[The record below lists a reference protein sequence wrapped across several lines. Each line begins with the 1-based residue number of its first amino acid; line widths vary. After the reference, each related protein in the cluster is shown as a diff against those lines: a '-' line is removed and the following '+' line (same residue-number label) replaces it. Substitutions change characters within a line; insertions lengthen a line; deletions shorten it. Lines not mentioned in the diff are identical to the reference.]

1 MTSSR
6 KDPRAAYPKGAV
18 VDCVVR
24 RVEPFGVFVDLE
36 GGSAASGFI
45 RPREWTWER
54 RGPGLAQSVAR
65 GERVRARVVEVRQ
78 GKLELSR
85 RLALPNPYLEFKK
98 SHKPGDVVRGQVD
111 FIAPRE
117 GGVSLVLENGLD
129 GFIPRSELPDWATRQ
144 ESFGLLAQ
152 DWVQARILEFRED
165 EAILSVK
172 EHIRLRD
179 QAEAKGGERPTLR
192 SHPTAGVVLEDLSL
206 TLQLQEIPE
215 PEIPESLRAAIH
227 RILIVE
233 DNEGVSES
241 LEMVFEHLGFPCD
254 LARSIEQA
262 RERLRETAYELVI
275 LDLNLPGEKGDRLV
289 AELRAGSPPRH
300 VIVLTAA
307 AEQDWS
313 ALIASGAG
321 TVSGFFQKPTSALRL
336 LEHLSQLGQGS
347 GESLIAADDRDH
359 PSGFGGGAF
368 RPEDL
373 ARWSGRGLRGGR
385 RERIDSLLQTL
396 REETGASQVFVLSYR
411 PGSLFELVAGE
422 FVELTRDVQQNLDV
436 SPVGNLIRRR
446 LFLSV
451 PDVAKRKDWFQ
462 HLLQIRTLGSFAGC
476 SLAYADD
483 AEYGLFLLG
492 EQPGQLRNV
501 SEERLR
507 VAAALIGNLIA
518 EEKLD
523 AVVTGNQGLLLTGF
537 LADSLLHEIKNSVQA
552 MDSYSAVQARLVKRH
567 ATDLKSITTEEAVEL
582 KKATLGIRAIA
593 GQLEDLVVLFRNLAG
608 SSETEEVD
616 LGQTLR
622 RLLATVKPLADDK
635 GVVLEEPVLEGDL
648 PDLRVDPKLLDQ
660 ALLNILINAIEQMEE
675 GAAGRRVLR
684 ITASFSEEREL
695 PLVVAISDTGP
706 GIHFVH
712 RERIF
717 DLFFSTKKRGTGLGL
732 YVSRAFVEQIGGRLR
747 LGESSLFSGSTFL
760 IELPREVLS

>member
-1 MTSSR
+1 MMSSR
-6 KDPRAAYPKGAV
+6 REVRAAYPKGAV

-36 GGSAASGFI
+36 GDSATSGFI

-54 RGPGLAQSVAR
+54 RGPGLAQTVSR
-65 GERVRARVVEVRQ
+65 GDRVRARVIEDRQ
-78 GKLELSR
+78 GRLELSR
-85 RLALPNPYLEFKK
+85 RLALPNPFLEFRK
-98 SHKPGDVVRGQVD
+98 SHKPGDLVRGQVD

-129 GFIPRSELPDWATRQ
+129 GFIPRSELPDFALRQ

-192 SHPTAGVVLEDLSL
+192 SHPTVGVVLEDLSL
-206 TLQLQEIPE
+206 NLQLQEIPE
-215 PEIPESLRAAIH
+215 PEIPENLQAAVR

-254 LARSIEQA
+254 LAGSIEQA
-262 RERLRETAYELVI
+262 RERLRETAYDLVI
-275 LDLNLPGEKGDRLV
+275 LDLNLPGERGDRLV
-289 AELRAGSPPRH
+289 AELRSGSPPRH

-313 ALIASGAG
+313 ALIGSGAEI
-321 TVSGFFQKPTSALRL
+321 VSGFFQKPTSALRL
-336 LEHLSQLGQGS
+336 LEHVNQWIGNRPLV
-347 GESLIAADDRDH
+347 ADDRGY
-359 PSGFGGGAF
+359 PSGFGGGGF
-368 RPEDL
+368 RPDDL

-385 RERIDSLLQTL
+385 RERLDALLTAL
-396 REETGASQVFVLSYR
+396 REETNASRVFVLSYR
-411 PGSLFELVAGE
+411 PGSLFELVAGD
-422 FVELTRDVQQNLDV
+422 FVELTREVQQNLDV
-436 SPVGNLIRRR
+436 SPIGNLIRRR
-446 LFLSV
+446 LFLAV
-451 PDVAKRKDWFQ
+451 PDISKRTGQFQ
-462 HLLQIRTLGSFAGC
+462 HLLQILPVGSFAGC
-476 SLAYADD
+476 PLTHADD
-483 AEYGLFLLG
+483 AEYGLVLLG
-492 EQPGQLRNV
+492 EQANQLRNI

-507 VAAALIGNLIA
+507 IAAALIGNLIA

-537 LADSLLHEIKNSVQA
+537 LADSLLHEIKNAVQA

-582 KKATLGIRAIA
+582 KKATLGIRSIA
-593 GQLEDLVVLFRNLAG
+593 GQLEDLVLLFRNLAG
-608 SSETEEVD
+608 SSEMEVVD

-635 GVVLEEPVLEGDL
+635 GIVLEEPALEGDL

-660 ALLNILINAIEQMEE
+660 AVLNILINAIEQMED

-684 ITASFSEEREL
+684 ITASFSPEREL
-695 PLVVAISDTGP
+695 PVAIAISDTGP

-732 YVSRAFVEQIGGRLR
+732 YVSRAFVEQIGGALR
-747 LGESSLFSGSTFL
+747 LGESFLFAGSTFL
-760 IELPREVLS
+760 IELPREVLP

>member
-1 MTSSR
+1 MMSSR
-6 KDPRAAYPKGAV
+6 RDLQPAHPKGAV

-36 GGSAASGFI
+36 GDVAARGFI
-45 RPREWTWER
+45 RPREWAWER
-54 RGPGLAQSVAR
+54 RGPGMAQSAVR
-65 GERVRARVVEVRQ
+65 GDRVRARVVDHRQ
-78 GKLELSR
+78 GRLELSR
-85 RLALPNPYLEFKK
+85 RLALPNPYLELRK
-98 SHKPGDVVRGQVD
+98 SRKVGDVVRGQVD

-129 GFIPRSELPDWATRQ
+129 GFIPRSELPDWSVRQ

-152 DWVQARILEFRED
+152 DWVEARILEFRED

-179 QAEAKGGERPTLR
+179 QAEARGGERMTLK
-192 SHPTAGVVLEDLSL
+192 SHPTVGVVLEDLSL

-215 PEIPESLRAAIH
+215 PEIPEGLRTAIR

-233 DNEGVSES
+233 DNDGVSES
-241 LEMVFEHLGFPCD
+241 LEMVLEHLGFPCD
-254 LARSIEQA
+254 LAKSIEQA
-262 RERLRETAYELVI
+262 RERLRETAYDLVI
-275 LDLNLPGEKGDRLV
+275 LDLNLPGEKGDQLV
-289 AELRAGSPPRH
+289 AELRAGTPPRH

-313 ALIASGAG
+313 ALIGSSGEV
-321 TVSGFFQKPTSALRL
+321 VSGFFQKPTSVLRL
-336 LEHLSQLGQGS
+336 LEHLAPSTGS
-347 GESLIAADDRDH
+347 RTPAADDRGY
-359 PSGFGGGAF
+359 PAGFGGGAF
-368 RPEDL
+368 RPDDL
-373 ARWSGRGLRGGR
+373 ARWSGLGLRGGR
-385 RERIDSLLQTL
+385 RERIDGLLRAL
-396 REETGASQVFVLSYR
+396 RDETNASRAFVLSYR
-411 PGSLFELVAGE
+411 PGSLFELVAGD
-422 FVELTRDVQQNLDV
+422 FVELTREVQQDLDV
-436 SPVGNLIRRR
+436 SPIGNLIRRR
-446 LFLSV
+446 QPLSV
-451 PDVAKRKDWFQ
+451 PDVSKRTGQFQ
-462 HLLQIRTLGSFAGC
+462 HLLQILPAGSFAGC
-476 SLAYADD
+476 PLAYADE

-492 EQPGQLRNV
+492 EQANQLRNV

-537 LADSLLHEIKNSVQA
+537 LADSLLHEIKNAVQA

-567 ATDLKSITTEEAVEL
+567 ATDLKSISTEEAVEL

-593 GQLEDLVVLFRNLAG
+593 GQLEDLVRLFRNLAG

-648 PDLRVDPKLLDQ
+648 PALRVDPKLLDQ
-660 ALLNILINAIEQMEE
+660 AVLNLLINGIEQMED

-684 ITASFSEEREL
+684 ITASFAPDREL
-695 PLVVAISDTGP
+695 PVVLAISDMGP

-732 YVSRAFVEQIGGRLR
+732 YVSRAFVEQIGGTLR
-747 LGESSLFSGSTFL
+747 LGESFRFSGSTFL

>member
-1 MTSSR
+1 MMTSR
-6 KDPRAAYPKGAV
+6 RDVRAAHPKGAV

-36 GGSAASGFI
+36 GDAGVSGFI
-45 RPREWTWER
+45 RPREWAWER
-54 RGPGLAQSVAR
+54 RGPGLAQSVSR
-65 GERVRARVVEVRQ
+65 GDRVRARVIEQRQ
-78 GKLELSR
+78 GRLELSR
-85 RLALPNPYLEFKK
+85 RLALPNPYLEIRK
-98 SHKPGDVVRGQVD
+98 SLKVGDVVRGQVD

-129 GFIPRSELPDWATRQ
+129 GFIPRSELPDWSVRQ

-152 DWVQARILEFRED
+152 DWVEARILEFRED
-165 EAILSVK
+165 ETILSVK

-179 QAEAKGGERPTLR
+179 QAEARGGERLTLK
-192 SHPTAGVVLEDLSL
+192 SHPTVGVVLEDLSL

-215 PEIPESLRAAIH
+215 PEIPENLRTAIR

-233 DNEGVSES
+233 DNDGVSES
-241 LEMVFEHLGFPCD
+241 LEMVLEHLGFPCD
-254 LARSIEQA
+254 LAKSIEQA
-262 RERLRETAYELVI
+262 RERLRETAYDLVI
-275 LDLNLPGEKGDRLV
+275 LDLNLPGEKGDQLV
-289 AELRAGSPPRH
+289 AELRSGPPPRH

-313 ALIASGAG
+313 ALIGSGG
-321 TVSGFFQKPTSALRL
+321 EVVSGFFQKPTSVLRI
-336 LEHLSQLGQGS
+336 LEHLHPSTGS
-347 GESLIAADDRDH
+347 RAPAADDRGH
-359 PSGFGGGAF
+359 PAGFGGGTF
-368 RPEDL
+368 RPDDL

-385 RERIDSLLQTL
+385 RERIDALLRAL
-396 REETGASQVFVLSYR
+396 REETNASRAFVLSYR
-411 PGSLFELVAGE
+411 PGSLFELVAGD
-422 FVELTRDVQQNLDV
+422 FVELTREVQQDLDV
-436 SPVGNLIRRR
+436 SPIGNLIRRHQ
-446 LFLSV
+446 FLSV
-451 PDVAKRKDWFQ
+451 PDISKRTGQFQ
-462 HLLQIRTLGSFAGC
+462 HLLRILPAGSLAGC
-476 SLAYADD
+476 PLAYADD

-492 EQPGQLRNV
+492 EQAHQLRHV

-537 LADSLLHEIKNSVQA
+537 LADSLLHEIKNAVQA
-552 MDSYSAVQARLVKRH
+552 MSSYSAVQARLVKRH
-567 ATDLKSITTEEAVEL
+567 ATDLKSISTEETVEL
-582 KKATLGIRAIA
+582 KKATLGIRSITE
-593 GQLEDLVVLFRNLAG
+593 QLEDLVLLFRNLAG

-622 RLLATVKPLADDK
+622 RLLATVQPLAEDK
-635 GVVLEEPVLEGDL
+635 GVVLEEPVLEGEI
-648 PDLRVDPKLLDQ
+648 PALRVDPKLLDQ
-660 ALLNILINAIEQMEE
+660 AVLNVLINAIEQMEE

-684 ITASFSEEREL
+684 ITASFAPDLEL
-695 PLVVAISDTGP
+695 PVVLAISDTGP

-732 YVSRAFVEQIGGRLR
+732 YVSRTFVEQIGGALR
-747 LGESSLFSGSTFL
+747 LGESFLFSGSTFL

>member
-1 MTSSR
+1 MTGSR
-6 KDPRAAYPKGAV
+6 RDLRAAHPKGAV

-36 GGSAASGFI
+36 GDLGASGFI
-45 RPREWTWER
+45 RPREWAWER
-54 RGPGLAQSVAR
+54 RGPGLAQSVSR
-65 GERVRARVVEVRQ
+65 GDRVRARVVDHGQ
-78 GKLELSR
+78 GRLELSR

-98 SHKPGDVVRGQVD
+98 RHKVGDVVRGQVD

-129 GFIPRSELPDWATRQ
+129 GFIPRSELPDWSVRQ

-152 DWVQARILEFRED
+152 DWVEARILEFRED
-165 EAILSVK
+165 ETILSVK

-179 QAEAKGGERPTLR
+179 QADARGGERLTLR
-192 SHPTAGVVLEDLSL
+192 SHPTVGVVLEDLSL

-215 PEIPESLRAAIH
+215 PEIPDNLRAAIR

-241 LEMVFEHLGFPCD
+241 LEMVLEHLGFPCD
-254 LARSIEQA
+254 LAKSIEQA
-262 RERLRETAYELVI
+262 RERLRETAYDLVI
-275 LDLNLPGEKGDRLV
+275 LDLNFPGEKGDQLV
-289 AELRAGSPPRH
+289 AELRSGSRPRY
-300 VIVLTAA
+300 VLVLTAA

-313 ALIASGAG
+313 ALIG
-321 TVSGFFQKPTSALRL
+321 TGGEIVSGFFQKPTSVLRL
-336 LEHLSQLGQGS
+336 LEHLQPAS
-347 GESLIAADDRDH
+347 GHRPLTADDRGH

-368 RPEDL
+368 RPDDL

-385 RERIDSLLQTL
+385 RERIDALLQAL
-396 REETGASQVFVLSYR
+396 REESNASKAFVLSYR
-411 PGSLFELVAGE
+411 PGSLFELIAGD
-422 FVELTRDVQQNLDV
+422 FVELTREVQQDLDV
-436 SPVGNLIRRR
+436 SPIGNLIRRHQ
-446 LFLSV
+446 FLWV
-451 PDVAKRKDWFQ
+451 PDVAKRRDWFQ
-462 HLLQIRTLGSFAGC
+462 HLLQIQPLGSFIGC
-476 SLAYADD
+476 PLTYADD
-483 AEYGLFLLG
+483 AEYGLFLIG
-492 EQPGQLRNV
+492 EQAHQLRNV

-537 LADSLLHEIKNSVQA
+537 LADSLLHEIKNAVQA
-552 MDSYSAVQARLVKRH
+552 MTSYSAVQARLVKRH
-567 ATDLKSITTEEAVEL
+567 ATDLKSISTEEAVEL
-582 KKATLGIRAIA
+582 KKATLGIRSIA
-593 GQLEDLVVLFRNLAG
+593 EQLEDLVLLFRNLAG

-635 GVVLEEPVLEGDL
+635 GVVLDEPVLEGNL
-648 PDLRVDPKLLDQ
+648 PALRVDPKLLDQ
-660 ALLNILINAIEQMEE
+660 AVLNILINAVEQMEE

-684 ITASFSEEREL
+684 ITASFSAEREPPVIL
-695 PLVVAISDTGP
+695 AISDTGP

-732 YVSRAFVEQIGGRLR
+732 YVSRAFVEQIGGSLR
-747 LGESSLFSGSTFL
+747 LGESFLFSGSTFL

>member
-1 MTSSR
+1 
-6 KDPRAAYPKGAV
+6 V
-18 VDCVVR
+18 VDCIVR
-24 RVEPFGVFVDLE
+24 RVEPFGVFVDLDGE
-36 GGSAASGFI
+36 PTASGFI
-45 RPREWTWER
+45 RPREWTWEK
-54 RGPGLAQSVAR
+54 RGPGFKAALR
-65 GERVRARVVEVRQ
+65 GERVRARVVDYRQ
-78 GKLELSR
+78 GSLELSR

-98 SHKPGDVVRGQVD
+98 RHKAGDAVRGQVD

-129 GFIPRSELPDWATRQ
+129 GFIPRSELPDFALRQ
-144 ESFGLLAQ
+144 ESFGLLGQ
-152 DWVQARILEFRED
+152 DWVQARILEFRDD

-179 QAEAKGGERPTLR
+179 LAETKGEERPTLR
-192 SHPTAGVVLEDLSL
+192 SHPTVGVVLEDLSL

-215 PEIPESLRAAIH
+215 PEIPESLRAAIR

-262 RERLRETAYELVI
+262 RERLRATAYDLVI
-275 LDLNLPGEKGDRLV
+275 LDLNLPGEKGDQLV
-289 AELRAGSPPRH
+289 TELRAGAQPRH

-313 ALIASGAG
+313 ALIASG
-321 TVSGFFQKPTSALRL
+321 TEIVSGFFQKPTSALRL
-336 LEHLSQLGQGS
+336 LEHLGS
-347 GESLIAADDRDH
+347 WTGNRSLAADDRGF

-373 ARWSGRGLRGGR
+373 ARWSGRGLQGGR
-385 RERIDSLLQTL
+385 RERINTLLQAL
-396 REETGASQVFVLSYR
+396 REETNASRTFVLSYR
-411 PGSLFELVAGE
+411 PGSLFELIAGD
-422 FVELTRDVQQNLDV
+422 FVELTREVQQDLDV
-436 SPVGNLIRRR
+436 SPIGDLIRQR

-451 PDVAKRKDWFQ
+451 PDISKRTGQFQ
-462 HLLQIRTLGSFAGC
+462 HLLRILPIGSLAGC
-476 SLAYADD
+476 PLIHADD

-492 EQPGQLRNV
+492 EQANQLRNV

-567 ATDLKSITTEEAVEL
+567 ATDLKAITPEETVEL

-593 GQLEDLVVLFRNLAG
+593 GQLEDLVLLFRNLAG
-608 SSETEEVD
+608 SSETEAVD

-635 GVVLEEPVLEGDL
+635 GVLLEEPVLDGDL
-648 PDLRVDPKLLDQ
+648 PDLRADPKLLDQ
-660 ALLNILINAIEQMEE
+660 AVLNILINAIEQMEE

-684 ITASFSEEREL
+684 ITASFSAEREL
-695 PLVVAISDTGP
+695 PVTIAISDTGR

-732 YVSRAFVEQIGGRLR
+732 YVSRAFVEQIGGCLR
-747 LGESSLFSGSTFL
+747 LGESFLFSGSTFL